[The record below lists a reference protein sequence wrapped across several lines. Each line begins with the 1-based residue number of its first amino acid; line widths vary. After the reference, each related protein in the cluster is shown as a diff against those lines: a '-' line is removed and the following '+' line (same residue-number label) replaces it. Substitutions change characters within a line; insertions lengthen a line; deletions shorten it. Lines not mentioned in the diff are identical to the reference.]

1 MKKPISRIIAIFP
14 LRLKVILVVSLI
26 GMLSQTAARGEAVMA
41 ETDTL
46 TAPDVFKSLPV
57 SVLDLL
63 RPSER
68 LDMLDYAA
76 VDSMRPTRNTLGELS
91 VLTFVSR
98 QALDVKLTNVSSLAI
113 RILQTKKKG
122 DVAMTIYTVG
132 RSEGSEDSRICFY
145 NADMQQ
151 LPLKNFISLPT
162 IDNFLIDNKDW
173 KNILG
178 NASRKGVLSKI
189 PFITV
194 AYSMTPGSD
203 LLTARLTI
211 GKYMPK
217 ENYES
222 VEPYLKEEL
231 RYRWDGTA
239 FRPVP

>member
-1 MKKPISRIIAIFP
+1 MKKSIPRVIAGFP
-14 LRLKVILVVSLI
+14 FLKRVILITGLLGLLSLTNAGAEPVVV
-26 GMLSQTAARGEAVMA
+26 A
-41 ETDTL
+41 TDTL
-46 TAPDVFKSLPV
+46 TAPEVFKSLPV

-76 VDSMRPTRNTLGELS
+76 VDSMRPTRNTLGEFS
-91 VLTFVSR
+91 VLTFVNR

-132 RSEGSEDSRICFY
+132 RGECSEDSQLNFY
-145 NADMQQ
+145 DADMQQ
-151 LPLKNFISLPT
+151 LPLKNFMSLPT
-162 IDNFLIDNKDW
+162 IDNFLVDNKDW
-173 KNILG
+173 KNIPG
-178 NASRKGVLSKI
+178 NATRKEILSKI

-194 AYSMTPGSD
+194 AYSMAPGSD

-222 VEPYLKEEL
+222 VAPYLKEEL
-231 RYRWDGTA
+231 RYRWDGMA
-239 FRPVP
+239 FRLVP